1 MRYVSTRGR
10 SPALGFADVLLSGPA
25 PDGGLYVPERT
36 PRLPR
41 LPGPGPADAS
51 AGLYRDLA
59 ARVMAP
65 FTAGA
70 VTADQLAA
78 LVGEAYDAFDEP
90 DVCKLTALDDDHH
103 LLELFHGP
111 TGAFKDVALQFVGR
125 LFDHELGVRD
135 RRAVI
140 VGATSGDTGSAAM
153 EAVRDRDRID
163 IVMLHPHGRTSEI
176 QRRQMTT
183 LDAPNVW
190 AVAIDGTFDDCQD
203 LVKAMFADEALRAEA
218 SLAAVNSINWARVMA
233 QVVYYVWAWR
243 RLGGERAPAFC
254 VPTGNFGNVYAGHVA
269 RRMGLPV
276 GRLLAASNAND
287 IISRFVETGEL
298 AAEPVE
304 ATLSPSM
311 DIQISSNLERLL
323 YELFDGD
330 GAATAELVTQFRR
343 RGRAALDP
351 DRHRRLRSAL
361 DGDRL
366 SDPETLEAMRRVWE
380 SRGLLIDPH
389 TAVGVGV
396 AERRRRPG
404 ELVVTLATAHPAK
417 FPDAVAAA
425 TGAAPEPP
433 PALAGLADRPER
445 CARLPNDLAAVTE
458 LVRSVSRR

>member
-36 PRLPR
+36 PPLPP
-41 LPGPGPADAS
+41 LPGPADAS

-59 ARVMAP
+59 VQVMAP

-70 VTADQLAA
+70 VTADQLAVM
-78 LVGEAYDAFDEP
+78 VGEAYDAFDEP
-90 DVCKLTALDDDHH
+90 DVCKLTPLDDDHQ

-111 TGAFKDVALQFVGR
+111 TGAFKDVALQLVGR

-190 AVAIDGTFDDCQD
+190 AVAVDGTFDDCQD

-218 SLAAVNSINWARVMA
+218 NLAAVNSINWARVMA
-233 QVVYYVWAWR
+233 QVVYYVWAWS

-323 YELFDGD
+323 FELFDGD
-330 GAATAELVTQFRR
+330 GDATAELVSQFRR

-351 DRHRRLRSAL
+351 DRRLRLRSAL

-380 SRGLLIDPH
+380 SHSVLIDPH

-417 FPDAVAAA
+417 FPEAVAAA
-425 TGAAPEPP
+425 TGVVPEPP

>member
-1 MRYVSTRGR
+1 MTLRYVSTRGQA
-10 SPALGFADVLLSGPA
+10 PALGFADVLLSGPA
-25 PDGGLYVPERT
+25 PDGGLYVPET
-36 PRLPR
+36 LPP
-41 LPGPGPADAS
+41 LPPWPDPAGGPF
-51 AGLYRDLA
+51 YRELA
-59 ARVMAP
+59 AAVMTP
-65 FTAGA
+65 FVAGA
-70 VTADQLAA
+70 VPADQLAA
-78 LVGEAYDAFDEP
+78 MIGEACDAFDEP
-90 DVCKLTALDDDHH
+90 DVCRLTALDDDHH

-111 TGAFKDVALQFVGR
+111 TLAFKDVALQLVGR

-176 QRRQMTT
+176 QRRQMTA

-218 SLAAVNSINWARVMA
+218 DLAAVNSINWARVMA
-233 QVVYYVWAWR
+233 QVVYYVWAWL
-243 RLGGERAPAFC
+243 RLGAERAPTFC

-269 RRMGLPV
+269 RSMGLPV
-276 GRLLAASNAND
+276 GRLIAASNRND
-287 IISRFVETGEL
+287 IISRFIATGEL
-298 AAEPVE
+298 AVQPVE

-323 YELFDGD
+323 YELLDGD
-330 GAATAELVTQFRR
+330 GEATGELVSQFRR
-343 RGRAALDP
+343 QGRAALDP

-366 SDPETLEAMRRVWE
+366 SDPETLETMKRVWE
-380 SRGLLIDPH
+380 SSGVLVDPH

-404 ELVVTLATAHPAK
+404 ELMVTLATAHPAK
-417 FPDAVAAA
+417 FPDAVTAAI
-425 TGAAPEPP
+425 GAAPEPP

-445 CARLPNDLAAVTE
+445 CVRLPNNLAAVAD
-458 LVRSVSRR
+458 LVRSVRRQ